1 MMRLQIDGI
10 HFEVEADIEAYAVE
24 KIGKLDHLLSRY
36 ARRTAH
42 AEVKLK
48 GGPGRGK
55 RQFTCEV
62 VIHLPG
68 EIVTSNQSGETM
80 MAAVDTAENK
90 LKNQL
95 KKYKDKHTTRR
106 RRRVRRF
113 FGRLRR

>member
-1 MMRLQIDGI
+1 MKLQIDHI
-10 HFEVEADIEAYAVE
+10 HTKPDSKLEAYATE
-24 KIGKLDHLLSRY
+24 KIGKLDHLMSRH

-55 RQFTCEV
+55 KQFTCEV

-68 EIVTSNQSGETM
+68 EIVTSSPRGETM
-80 MAAVDTAENK
+80 MAAVDTAEKK
-90 LKNQL
+90 LNNQL